1 MISFQPSDPRVRR
14 LNDRPTNPKGEFVLY
29 FSQVYRRGHDNAA
42 LAYAIERANGLRLP
56 CLVYEALRPDY
67 PYASDRFHTFVL
79 EGAKD
84 TAAVLGARGIAH
96 AFFLPKTADEAR
108 GVVAKLSARAAM
120 IVSDEFPT
128 YIVPAQNEAAAKR
141 ATCAYVTVDDC
152 VVAPMSLFPK
162 QEHAARTLRPKLW
175 RALETWLAPIEEPK
189 PLVAKPAKLALPF
202 APVDFET
209 ADIPT
214 LVAACAIDHD
224 IPPVAEL
231 PGGSKAA
238 EARLG
243 RFVARKLSTYAVDR
257 NDPSRDGASHLSP
270 YLHFGM
276 ISARTIALAV
286 RAWGDDGG
294 ADEATEPFLEQLL
307 VRRALAFNFARSNPE
322 HATYAS
328 IPPWA
333 RETLEARAGDRNEYA
348 LTLEQLADARSP
360 DPIWNAAQTELR
372 ARGVIHGYA
381 RMLWGKLV
389 ISWFADP
396 AEAHAILVE
405 LNDRFALDGRDPDGY
420 TNIAWCF
427 GLHDR
432 PWPNRPKFGTVRTM
446 TTKSAANKLDF
457 DAYLDRA
464 RAWRDSAGL

>member
-14 LNDRPTNPKGEFVLY
+14 LNDRPANAKGEYVLY
-29 FSQVYRRGHDNAA
+29 WSQVYRRGHDNAA
-42 LAYAIERANGLRLP
+42 LAYAIERANELGLP

-67 PYASDRFHTFVL
+67 PYASDRIHSFVL
-79 EGAKD
+79 EGARD
-84 TAAVLGARGIAH
+84 TAAVLGSRGVAH
-96 AFFLPKTADEAR
+96 AFFLPKTTDEAR
-108 GVVAKLSARAAM
+108 GVVGKLAARAAM

-152 VVAPMSLFPK
+152 VVVPMSLFPK
-162 QEHAARTLRPKLW
+162 QEYAARTLRPKITQ
-175 RALETWLAPIEEPK
+175 AMDTWLAPIEERLPR
-189 PLVAKPAKLALPF
+189 VAAPARLSLPF
-202 APVDFET
+202 TPVDFAT
-209 ADIPT
+209 ADIPA
-214 LVAACAIDHD
+214 LVASCAIDHD
-224 IPPVAEL
+224 VPPVAEF

-238 EARLG
+238 EARLA
-243 RFVARKLSTYAVDR
+243 RFVARQLASYAVDR
-257 NDPSRDGASHLSP
+257 NDPSRDAASHMSP

-276 ISARTIALAV
+276 VSARKIALAV
-286 RAWGDDGG
+286 RGWLDDGG
-294 ADEATEPFLEQLL
+294 AEDAAAPYLEQLL
-307 VRRALAFNFARSNPE
+307 VRRGLAFNFARSNPD
-322 HATYAS
+322 HARYAS
-328 IPPWA
+328 MPAWA
-333 RETLEARAGDRNEYA
+333 KETLAARAGDRREYA
-348 LTLEQLADARSP
+348 LTVAQLAAAKSP
-360 DPIWNAAQTELR
+360 DAIWNAAQAELR

-396 AEAHAILVE
+396 AEAHAVLVE
-405 LNDRFALDGRDPDGY
+405 LNDRYALDGRDPDGY
-420 TNIAWCF
+420 TNIGWCF

-464 RAWRDSAGL
+464 RAWRDLAGL